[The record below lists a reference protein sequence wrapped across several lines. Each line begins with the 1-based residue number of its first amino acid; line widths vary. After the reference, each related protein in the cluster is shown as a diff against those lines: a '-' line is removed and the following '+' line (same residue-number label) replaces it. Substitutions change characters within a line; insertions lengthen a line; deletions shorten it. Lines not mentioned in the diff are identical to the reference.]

1 MFALRKLIICLGSV
15 AFVGHAA
22 AQDFAP
28 KAIKIT
34 PAQQAAMGVNFAP
47 AITVDAGSV
56 LVSAAVTVPPEK
68 QAILSAPYPGQL
80 GQMVVG
86 IGDPV
91 KVGSPLA
98 FFTSPQMGDSRRML
112 LEANSDARLAKEALA
127 RDREL
132 FKEGIIPQSRLNI
145 TTAKAENAN
154 AMLMARQAELKAAG
168 IQFADPKNKEAF
180 NSYATGALKSPIQ
193 GTVVEAHN
201 LIGQRVDTGTLLFR
215 IADISTLNLEINTS
229 GFKASGIQA
238 GDEIVI
244 ASRNAKARVTGV
256 SQAVSASQSARIR
269 AVVEERGTLQMGE
282 VVTATIQAKMKP
294 KTQDKTQDKALWQ
307 VPARAITNWKGQ
319 SAVFL
324 LTDVGV
330 LLQPVSVI
338 SSDDDLASI
347 QAPLSA
353 GAKVAITGVAS
364 LKALAQKGE

>member
-1 MFALRKLIICLGSV
+1 MLELRKFIVCCAVFTFLGQAV
-15 AFVGHAA
+15 

-28 KAIKIT
+28 KLLKVTA
-34 PAQQAAMGVNFAP
+34 AQQAAMGVNFSP

-56 LVSAAVTVPPEK
+56 LVSASVTVPPEK

-80 GQMVVG
+80 SQMVVG

-91 KVGSPLA
+91 KIGSPLA
-98 FFTSPQMGDSRRML
+98 YFTSPQMGDSRRML

-127 RDREL
+127 RDNEL

-145 TTAKAENAN
+145 TKAKAENAN

-168 IQFADPKNKEAF
+168 INFDELKNKEAF

-229 GFKASGIQA
+229 GFKAMGIQP

-256 SQAVSASQSARIR
+256 SQAVSASQSARVR

-282 VVTATIQAKMKP
+282 VITATIQTKMKP
-294 KTQDKTQDKALWQ
+294 KAQDKALWQ
-307 VPARAITNWKGQ
+307 VPARAVTNWRGQ

-324 LTDVGV
+324 LTDTGV
-330 LLQPVSVI
+330 MLQPVSVI

-353 GAKVAITGVAS
+353 GAKVAVTGIAS

>member
-1 MFALRKLIICLGSV
+1 MFLFCKYFACILFAAFASGS
-15 AFVGHAA
+15 F
-22 AQDFAP
+22 AQDFVP
-28 KAIKIT
+28 KSLKVSV
-34 PAQQAAMGVNFAP
+34 AQQAAMGVNFSP
-47 AITVDAGSV
+47 AINVDAGSV
-56 LVSAAVTVPPEK
+56 LVSASVTVPPDK

-80 GQMVVG
+80 SQMVVG
-86 IGDPV
+86 IGDSV

-112 LEANSDARLAKEALA
+112 LEASSDARLAKEALA
-127 RDREL
+127 RDNEL

-145 TTAKAENAN
+145 TKAKAENAN

-168 IQFADPKNKEAF
+168 INFEDSKNKDAF

-215 IADISTLNLEINTS
+215 IADISLLNLEINTS
-229 GFKASGIQA
+229 GFKAMGIQA
-238 GDEIVI
+238 GDEIII
-244 ASRNAKARVTGV
+244 ASRNAKAKVTGV
-256 SQAVSASQSARIR
+256 SQAVTASQSARIR

-282 VVTATIQAKMKP
+282 VVTATIQTKIKP
-294 KTQDKTQDKALWQ
+294 KTQDKTLWQ
-307 VPARAITNWKGQ
+307 VPARAITNWRGQ

-324 LTDVGV
+324 LTDNGV
-330 LLQPVSVI
+330 TLQPVSVI

-353 GAKVAITGVAS
+353 GSKVAVTGIAS

>member
-1 MFALRKLIICLGSV
+1 MLELRKFIVCCAVFTFLGEAV
-15 AFVGHAA
+15 

-28 KAIKIT
+28 KLLKVTA
-34 PAQQAAMGVNFAP
+34 AQQAAMGVNFSP

-56 LVSAAVTVPPEK
+56 LVSASVTVPPEK

-80 GQMVVG
+80 SQMVVG

-91 KVGSPLA
+91 KIGSPLA
-98 FFTSPQMGDSRRML
+98 YFTSPQMGDSRRML

-127 RDREL
+127 RDNEL

-145 TTAKAENAN
+145 TKAKAENAN

-168 IQFADPKNKEAF
+168 INFDELKNKEAF

-229 GFKASGIQA
+229 GFKAMGIQP

-256 SQAVSASQSARIR
+256 SQAVSASQSARVR

-282 VVTATIQAKMKP
+282 VVTATIQTKMKP
-294 KTQDKTQDKALWQ
+294 KTQDKALWQ
-307 VPARAITNWKGQ
+307 VPARAVTNWRGQ

-324 LTDVGV
+324 LTDTGV
-330 LLQPVSVI
+330 ALQPVSVI

-353 GAKVAITGVAS
+353 GAKVAVTGIAS